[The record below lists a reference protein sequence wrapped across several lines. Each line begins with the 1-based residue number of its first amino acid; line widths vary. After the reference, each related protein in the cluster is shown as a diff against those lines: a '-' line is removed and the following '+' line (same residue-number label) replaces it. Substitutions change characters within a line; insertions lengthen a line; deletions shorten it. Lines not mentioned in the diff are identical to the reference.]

1 MTISRVVIFG
11 MGTLLFCLLLIKV
24 AEADY
29 ESEFAPIH
37 AVKHDG
43 SHCDGSHPDNGEQCR
58 EGDDGDVDDDVDD
71 TFKVVNKMGV
81 SFSPSST
88 TGQATVSVNS
98 FDGIDSEELNNHELV
113 LGH

>member
-1 MTISRVVIFG
+1 MAISRVVIFG

-24 AEADY
+24 AEAD

-37 AVKHDG
+37 TVKHDG
-43 SHCDGSHPDNGEQCR
+43 SHCNDAGHTDHRGEQCQGS
-58 EGDDGDVDDDVDD
+58 EDGDVDDDVDD

-81 SFSPSST
+81 SYSPS
-88 TGQATVSVNS
+88 TGHATVSVNS
-98 FDGIDSEELNNHELV
+98 FDGLDSEELNNNHELV